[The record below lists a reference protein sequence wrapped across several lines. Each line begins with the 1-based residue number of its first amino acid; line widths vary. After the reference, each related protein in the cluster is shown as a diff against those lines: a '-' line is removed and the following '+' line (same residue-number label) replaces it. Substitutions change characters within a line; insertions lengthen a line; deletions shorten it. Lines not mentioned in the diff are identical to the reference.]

1 MAQSLGIKEQG
12 EHMKCIVNECKN
24 VFNDVDFRGDV
35 CLPCYQSMTTGWRKK
50 QIQMREPFE
59 YWNAV
64 EGWVKIDP
72 PEPQREPR
80 WKEWRGLTDVE
91 IEHAYMNTKD
101 FVDMARVL
109 EDILKGKNT

>member
-1 MAQSLGIKEQG
+1 MIKDAEDEEFERIEKEVAWRREQTP
-12 EHMKCIVNECKN
+12 K
-24 VFNDVDFRGDV
+24 
-35 CLPCYQSMTTGWRKK
+35 
-50 QIQMREPFE
+50 PFE
-59 YWNAV
+59 FWNVV
-64 EGWVKIDP
+64 EGWTKIDLP
-72 PEPQREPR
+72 TLQREPR